1 MSVIHSVLLT
11 THFFSIQGIR
21 IVPSLVFD
29 THQAVK
35 NLRGAG
41 ADEKLA
47 EVMVTTICTAITDQV
62 ATKTD
67 LEHLK
72 KDLTIRLGFMLFA
85 GLAAM
90 ATFISTL
97 AGLL

>member
-1 MSVIHSVLLT
+1 MSS
-11 THFFSIQGIR
+11 F
-21 IVPSLVFD
+21 VFD

-47 EVMVTTICTAITDQV
+47 EAMVTTIGSAITDQV

-67 LEHLK
+67 IEHLK
-72 KDLTIRLGFMLFA
+72 KDLTNRLGFMLFA

-90 ATFISTL
+90 ATIL
-97 AGLL
+97 ELLK

>member
-1 MSVIHSVLLT
+1 MSS
-11 THFFSIQGIR
+11 F
-21 IVPSLVFD
+21 VFD

-47 EVMVTTICTAITDQV
+47 EAMVTTIGSAITDQV

-67 LEHLK
+67 IEALRLATKADMEHLK

-90 ATFISTL
+90 ATIL
-97 AGLL
+97 EVLK

>member
-1 MSVIHSVLLT
+1 MSS
-11 THFFSIQGIR
+11 F
-21 IVPSLVFD
+21 VFD

-35 NLRGAG
+35 NLQDAG
-41 ADEKLA
+41 AAEKLA
-47 EVMVTTICTAITDQV
+47 EAMVTTIGSAITDQV

-67 LEHLK
+67 IEHLKTDIEHLK

-90 ATFISTL
+90 ATIL
-97 AGLL
+97 ELLK